1 MKPRKIKDLQARS
14 KELAVRVIDPVYPG
28 DPYIM
33 VVNSGTRTTLNRIVS
48 VKFERD
54 GTINARCT
62 CRWAQFGGAA
72 CTHVI
77 ASLQKLA
84 ERKKR
89 KLSFWLT
96 SEEAH
101 RQKQSLFR
109 LRNGG
114 DDIWITS
121 RRPEMKATS

>member
-1 MKPRKIKDLQARS
+1 MKPKKIKTLQAKS
-14 KELAVRVIDPVYPG
+14 KRLTVRVIDPVYPD
-28 DPYIM
+28 DPYAMI
-33 VVNSGTRTTLNRIVS
+33 VSSGTQRTLNRIVT

-54 GTINARCT
+54 STITARCT

-72 CTHVI
+72 CSHVI
-77 ASLQKLA
+77 AALQKLA
-84 ERKKR
+84 ERKQR

-96 SEEAH
+96 AEEAH

-121 RRPEMKATS
+121 RHPA